1 MHKILKSLLMTVVL
15 SAASLGA
22 HAAPVD
28 LSHAPVDLTQDLI
41 DYSSGELFA
50 SFRLGAG
57 QLAGAGN
64 NFFSD
69 KFLFTL
75 TGAHD
80 FSGLATSLKPSANS
94 GLTLTGFSLSNASG
108 VVLHGA
114 LDLLNF
120 TAQDQ
125 AWVLNSGKM
134 PLLAGTYFL
143 QVDGYVASASGGSY
157 SGNVSA
163 SAVPEADAYAM
174 LLAGLG
180 LMGFVARRRKL
191 QA

>member
-1 MHKILKSLLMTVVL
+1 M
-15 SAASLGA
+15 
-22 HAAPVD
+22 
-28 LSHAPVDLTQDLI
+28 I

-50 SFRLGAG
+50 SFRLGGG

-114 LDLLNF
+114 LDLLKF

-180 LMGFVARRRKL
+180 LMGSIASCRSL
-191 QA
+191 GSNH